1 MKTVQIEY
9 ATVSPLV
16 LEMVI
21 KRAYP
26 TAICYW
32 KEVSEDYFEFT
43 VFGVADLAM
52 LEDVLA
58 EYVQGERNLSFFY
71 GRRADDHC
79 AANFP
84 L

>member
-9 ATVSPLV
+9 ATVSPSV
-16 LEMVI
+16 LEMII

-58 EYVQGERNLSFFY
+58 EYV
-71 GRRADDHC
+71 
-79 AANFP
+79 
-84 L
+84 